1 MDVTWDTDDPEQVK
15 KVLAMNLTNEWAT
28 YVDLD
33 KRRTTMTV
41 DIEKLQN
48 NVETLFESQVR
59 SAYTNLMVEVRQ
71 HGDDIHVEVSQMYEH
86 LPLTFDTLMKLS
98 ELFGTKEYA
107 VNQWGHGGCESCD
120 YGSKY
125 AHEFT
130 VKASC
135 VKAAQAAQQQ

>member
-1 MDVTWDTDDPEQVK
+1 MRTRELFGYTQITRREWYLAGGFEESRCIRITRNKHWIYLWKASSAKFMELITFMDVTWDTDDPEQVK

-71 HGDDIHVEVSQMYEH
+71 HGDDIHVEVSQM
-86 LPLTFDTLMKLS
+86 
-98 ELFGTKEYA
+98 
-107 VNQWGHGGCESCD
+107 
-120 YGSKY
+120 
-125 AHEFT
+125 
-130 VKASC
+130 
-135 VKAAQAAQQQ
+135 